1 VTRFDRS
8 LELAKASWK
17 VLREDKQLVWLPILS
32 ALTTLVV
39 IATFAL
45 PAAAIAHGATSG
57 GYQATP
63 VTWILAGLA
72 YLVLAYVVIFF
83 NAALVWAAD
92 KRLRNETVT
101 IGEAIR
107 FSASRTHVLLPWAVV
122 SATVSVALRAL
133 ERQGIVGRIIGT
145 FAGIAWSLVTFLVLP
160 VLVVESLGPIAAV
173 KRSGQL
179 FKKAWGEQ
187 VIANFGIGL
196 IAMVAILVGVLP
208 AALLFAVGGPVA
220 VAGIVLFVA
229 WAAAVIMVTSALTGI
244 LQMALYRYATDGE
257 VAGFDAD
264 LLRGYFQPRG
274 NQGNGGGF
282 NRGGFSG
289 GGFVNN

>member
-1 VTRFDRS
+1 VGRFDRS
-8 LELAKASWK
+8 IALAKASWN
-17 VLREDKQLVWLPILS
+17 VLREDKQLVWLPVLS

-45 PAAAIAHGATSG
+45 PVWALAHSASSG

-63 VTWILAGLA
+63 VTWILVGLG
-72 YLVLAYVVIFF
+72 YLVAAYVVIFF

-92 KRLRNETVT
+92 KRLRNEPVT
-101 IGEAIR
+101 LGEAIH

-133 ERQGIVGRIIGT
+133 ERQGAIGRIVGAL
-145 FAGIAWSLVTFLVLP
+145 AGLAWSLVTFLVLP

-173 KRSGQL
+173 KRSASL

-196 IAMVAILVGVLP
+196 VGLAAILVGLIP
-208 AALLFAVGGPVA
+208 AAILFAIGGPIA
-220 VAGIVLFVA
+220 VAGIVLFAA
-229 WAAAVIMVTSALTGI
+229 WAIAVTMVVSALTGI
-244 LQMALYRYATDGE
+244 LQMALYRFATDGE
-257 VAGFDAD
+257 VAGFDTET
-264 LLRGYFQPRG
+264 LRGAFRPRG
-274 NQGNGGGF
+274 QRGNGF
-282 NRGGFSG
+282 NGGGFSG